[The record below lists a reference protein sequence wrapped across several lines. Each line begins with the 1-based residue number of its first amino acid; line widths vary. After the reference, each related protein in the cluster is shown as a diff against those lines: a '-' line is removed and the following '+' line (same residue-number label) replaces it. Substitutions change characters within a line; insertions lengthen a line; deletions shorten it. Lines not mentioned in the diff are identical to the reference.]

1 MNIEEIR
8 QQYPQYQD
16 MSDEQ
21 LASALHQKF
30 YSDMPYADFASKVGV
45 QVKRDQPEQ
54 PKERSLPESL
64 LRQVGLTARGAISG
78 VAALPNMIADPLYSL
93 ANKFGANLSIPSQ
106 GLERTLTRAGFPEPE
121 NGTERFSNAV
131 VGGMVQPAMLGKAI
145 PAMAA
150 RMGTQTAAA
159 AAGAGS
165 SNLAE
170 QTGFGPTGQIIA
182 GLAGGVGIPTAAAF
196 TKAGGTAAGRLAGGL
211 VAPLTKEGRNDIAA
225 RILQQSASDPQAAAS
240 NIATAPRY
248 VPGVNPL
255 TAELANDPG
264 ISSLSKNLRNQ
275 NPAAFAGVDEAND
288 AARQAA
294 LAKSF
299 GNATDLQMAQ
309 QARDDVTTPM
319 RNAAFAD
326 AKKVDTRP
334 IVNTATT
341 ITKSGAGGR
350 QEVER
355 AMAWV
360 KDRLKGETDP
370 ERIYA
375 IRQDIN
381 DIIAGKMRDPEKAS
395 FQLAAGQL
403 NAVKAV
409 LDNQLEKS
417 APGFKNYLSQY
428 ADRSRTIDALG
439 TGQDIIGKSINPT
452 TERLSPASFARQ
464 MANRGEDVA
473 NMGAIGS
480 DVMSRMNADLKR
492 SVAPAA
498 SMRTA
503 GSDTLQN
510 MVGNDMLQKALGHV
524 PGGVTTRIASKLA
537 SVVYSPFEQQTRA
550 LLAQSMVNPELAA
563 GLLGRELKK
572 RPDLIR
578 GLLDKWP
585 GIYSGAVL
593 GTGSAQ

>member
-1 MNIEEIR
+1 MNIQEIR
-8 QQYPQYQD
+8 QQYPQYED
-16 MSDEQ
+16 LSDDQ

-30 YSDMPYADFASKVGV
+30 YSDMPYSEFASKVGV
-45 QVKRDQPEQ
+45 EAKRAAEQ
-54 PKERSLPESL
+54 PKERSMADSL
-64 LRQVGLTARGAISG
+64 ARQLGLTARGAISG
-78 VAALPNMIADPLYSL
+78 VAALPNMMADPMVGI
-93 ANKFGANLSIPSQ
+93 ANRLGANLPVPSEA
-106 GLERTLTRAGFPEPE
+106 LERTLTKVGFPEPAS
-121 NGTERFSNAV
+121 GTEQFSNAV
-131 VGGMVQPAMLGKAI
+131 VGGMVQPAMLGRAV
-145 PAMAA
+145 PAMAG
-150 RMGTQTAAA
+150 RMGTQTVAAA
-159 AAGAGS
+159 TGAGNS
-165 SNLAE
+165 DLAR

-182 GLAGGVGIPTAAAF
+182 GMAGGVGVPTAAAF
-196 TKAGGTAAGRLAGGL
+196 TGAGAKAAGRLAGGL
-211 VAPLTKEGRNDIAA
+211 VAPLTKEGRSDIAA
-225 RILQQSASDPQAAAS
+225 RILQQNATDPQAAAA
-240 NIATAPRY
+240 NIASAPRY
-248 VPGVNPL
+248 VPGVNPM
-255 TAELANDPG
+255 TAEVAGDAG
-264 ISSLSKNLRNQ
+264 ISALSKNLKNQ
-275 NPAAFAGVDEAND
+275 NPAVFSAVDEAND

-309 QARDDVTTPM
+309 QARDDITKPL
-319 RNAAFAD
+319 RDAAFAD

-334 IVNTATT
+334 IINTATT
-341 ITKSGAGGR
+341 VTKSGAGAR

-360 KDRLKGETDP
+360 KDRLKGENDP

-403 NAVKAV
+403 KAVKAV
-409 LDNQLEKS
+409 LDAQLEKS
-417 APGFKNYLSQY
+417 APGFKNYLKEY
-428 ADRSRTIDALG
+428 ADRSTAIGAMK
-439 TGQDIIGKSINPT
+439 TGQEIIGGAVNPM

-464 MANRGEDVA
+464 MANRGQDVA
-473 NMGAIGS
+473 DMGAIGS
-480 DVMSRMNADLKR
+480 DALSRVNADLKR

-510 MVGNDMLQKALGHV
+510 MVGNDMLQRALGHM

-537 SVVYSPFEQQTRA
+537 SVVYSPFEQQTRQ

-593 GTGSAQ
+593 GTGSTQ